1 MYQYAAYCPVAA
13 TTTVVGDY
21 WTPLI
26 VRELLYGT
34 THFNQLVRNLPSI
47 SRSLLADRLRK
58 LERAGVVERES
69 TQPNATSYTLTP
81 AGRDL
86 ERVIE
91 AMTAWGMQ
99 WSNRANPRDLDPTL
113 TICMMKSR
121 LHPPALPE
129 GRIVIEVI
137 ARGQGQGRA
146 WIVCDRQ
153 AVSLCFDPPGFDV
166 DLHVAGD
173 AAALHEVWLQN
184 TTIRAELRRGAITL
198 EGPRSLTRAFPTWFE
213 VTEG

>member
-1 MYQYAAYCPVAA
+1 MYEYANYCPVAA
-13 TTTVVGDY
+13 TTSVVGDY

-26 VRELLYGT
+26 ARELLYGT

-58 LERAGVVERES
+58 LERAGVVEREW
-69 TQPNATSYTLTP
+69 TQPNASSYVLTA

-91 AMTAWGMQ
+91 AMTNWGMQ

-121 LHPPALPE
+121 LHPPALPA

-137 ARGQGQGRA
+137 ARGEGEGRA

-153 AVSLCFDPPGFDV
+153 SASLCFDPPGFEV
-166 DLHVAGD
+166 DLRVKGD
-173 AAALHEVWLQN
+173 ATALHEVWMQN
-184 TTIRAELRRGAITL
+184 TTMKAELRRGTIVL
-198 EGPRSLTRAFPTWFE
+198 DGPRDLVQAFPTWFE
-213 VTEG
+213 AAP